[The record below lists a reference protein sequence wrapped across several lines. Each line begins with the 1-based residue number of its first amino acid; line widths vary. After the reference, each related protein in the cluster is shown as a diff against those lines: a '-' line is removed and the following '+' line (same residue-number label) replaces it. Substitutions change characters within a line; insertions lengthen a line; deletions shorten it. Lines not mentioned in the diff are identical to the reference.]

1 MGIERFFKSIN
12 SIYANE
18 IIKPHY
24 KNNNITQFY
33 FDFNSMIHKISNTVT
48 EEINDLLMY
57 SLINKY
63 SNQSGM
69 DKDLLIDE
77 FSKINKKYNF
87 KYTIG
92 EFYKHVKDI
101 ELNKIIFQKIFED
114 IHNYLTFYPNCKL
127 LYIGIDGVPSVGKM
141 VEQQDRRYKGYL
153 MSLINKKLIE
163 KHKYQLNNSNF
174 DFTNIYNEFE
184 YLNLKLSF
192 DKNLI
197 SPQTDFMID
206 FINELKKQD
215 FKVKTIISDFNEEG
229 EGEKK
234 IIKYIKL
241 HSGLNDRIIIYSPDA
256 DMIIM
261 TMILQFHIY
270 ILRHEQSES
279 RDDIIDI
286 QSIRKIFNPVDD
298 IAYIFSVFGDDFIPK
313 IDWINVTKHLSK
325 ILDEYKRMNIKI
337 ISENRVNFKNL
348 QLFFNNIK
356 KFEHQFTPSK
366 NRFDN
371 MIKPINYKSFNY
383 YNEKNDIEKL
393 SRNYEP
399 KYIGKDAIID
409 PLDYFKAML
418 WKYNYYFLD
427 DESNNNYFY
436 KYDDAPSIDQL
447 VEFKDF
453 DKIQLDYKTTH
464 IMPIDQLCFISP
476 IDVSE
481 YVSKQKINK
490 LIANKLYK
498 LMKINLPEIEL
509 KDNLI
514 NINEIFECTN
524 ARYLNKCDLK
534 FKIINF
540 NEFKEFLF

>member
-1 MGIERFFKSIN
+1 
-12 SIYANE
+12 
-18 IIKPHY
+18 
-24 KNNNITQFY
+24 
-33 FDFNSMIHKISNTVT
+33 
-48 EEINDLLMY
+48 
-57 SLINKY
+57 
-63 SNQSGM
+63 
-69 DKDLLIDE
+69 
-77 FSKINKKYNF
+77 
-87 KYTIG
+87 
-92 EFYKHVKDI
+92 
-101 ELNKIIFQKIFED
+101 
-114 IHNYLTFYPNCKL
+114 
-127 LYIGIDGVPSVGKM
+127 
-141 VEQQDRRYKGYL
+141 
-153 MSLINKKLIE
+153 
-163 KHKYQLNNSNF
+163 
-174 DFTNIYNEFE
+174 
-184 YLNLKLSF
+184 
-192 DKNLI
+192 
-197 SPQTDFMID
+197 
-206 FINELKKQD
+206 
-215 FKVKTIISDFNEEG
+215 
-229 EGEKK
+229 
-234 IIKYIKL
+234 
-241 HSGLNDRIIIYSPDA
+241 
-256 DMIIM
+256 
-261 TMILQFHIY
+261 
-270 ILRHEQSES
+270 
-279 RDDIIDI
+279 
-286 QSIRKIFNPVDD
+286 
-298 IAYIFSVFGDDFIPK
+298 
-313 IDWINVTKHLSK
+313 
-325 ILDEYKRMNIKI
+325 
-337 ISENRVNFKNL
+337 
-348 QLFFNNIK
+348 
-356 KFEHQFTPSK
+356 
-366 NRFDN
+366 